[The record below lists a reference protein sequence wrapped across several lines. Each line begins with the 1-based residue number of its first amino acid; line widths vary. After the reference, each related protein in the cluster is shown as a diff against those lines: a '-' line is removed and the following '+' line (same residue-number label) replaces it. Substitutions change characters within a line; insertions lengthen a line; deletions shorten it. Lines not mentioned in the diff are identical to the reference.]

1 MKFGLTTR
9 WVQRRRLLLV
19 AGLLV
24 LIVLL
29 DLLLPPPIP
38 SPMARAST
46 LVLARDGAP
55 LRAFVS
61 DDGVWRYPVTPADV
75 SPLYVEALLG
85 YEDRWFFQ
93 HPGVNPLALIRAVF
107 QAVRHG
113 EVISGGSTLTMQ
125 VARLIEPIP
134 RHAGGKLKQIIR
146 ALQIERRLTKA
157 QILMLYLERA
167 PFGGT
172 VEGVE
177 AASWAY
183 LGKPS
188 KQLSRA
194 EAAMLAVLPQAP
206 SRLRPDRHPQAARQA
221 RDKVL
226 DRLRRQGQWPAHAL
240 SEAVQEPVVSR
251 RLKPPMLAAL
261 FAERLRQEHADAR
274 VLRSTI
280 DVELQRLL
288 ESRLAAEVTR
298 LPARSSAA
306 VLLVHNG
313 TREVL
318 AYVGSAR
325 FADEER
331 LGHVDMI
338 RAIRSPGSTLK
349 PFLYGLALDAGLVH
363 SASLMVDA
371 PQAFDGYRPANFGD
385 FFHGPVTVADALR
398 RSLNVPAVELLQQ
411 VTPARFTARLRHAGV
426 RLVLPR
432 AAVPNLSIILGG
444 TGTRLDQ
451 IAGAYTAFGNSG
463 VGGPVR
469 LLLDEPKQDREILSP
484 GAAWIVRDILETH
497 SLPDQLASGMVND
510 VRLAWKTGTSYGYRD
525 AWAFGVTPAYTIGV
539 WTGRPDGTPMPG
551 QYGAVTALPMLVNI
565 LRALPRSAADRTP
578 STPPAS
584 VSSKEICWPTGLPEV
599 DERAPLCQVRQTAWL
614 LDNNLP
620 PTHVSQRGDDL
631 PLVGVVAIEEK
642 TGRRVPP
649 HCATETTRNVQIA
662 RWPLLASPWLTAEQ
676 KRRSALPA
684 LKAGCEEPVG
694 AVRSLHIDGIVPGAI
709 LRSAPG
715 SGRAPLLQLKAR
727 GATGRVYW
735 LVNDKLAGL
744 SDDEGSFEL
753 SLPDIGT
760 QAILAIDGGGQF
772 DRLSVQVVQ

>member
-1 MKFGLTTR
+1 MLAWHKHLAVGGA
-9 WVQRRRLLLV
+9 LLV
-19 AGLLV
+19 V
-24 LIVLL
+24 IVML
-29 DLLLPPPIP
+29 DQLLPPPIP
-38 SPMARAST
+38 SSMARAST
-46 LVLARDGAP
+46 LVLARDGTP
-55 LRAFVS
+55 LRVFVS
-61 DDGVWRYPVTPADV
+61 TDGVWRYPVTPADV
-75 SPLYVEALLG
+75 SPLYVDALLG

-93 HPGVNPLALIRAVF
+93 HPGVNPVALVRAVV
-107 QAVRHG
+107 QALQHG

-134 RHAGGKLKQIIR
+134 RHAGGKLKQMLR

-157 QILMLYLERA
+157 EILTLYLERA

-188 KQLSRA
+188 KQLSRS

-206 SRLRPDRHPQAARQA
+206 SRLRPDRHPQAARKA

-226 DRLRRQGQWPAHAL
+226 DRMRRQGQWPEDAL
-240 SEAVQEPVVSR
+240 IEAVQEPVVSR
-251 RLKPPMLAAL
+251 RLVPPMLAAL
-261 FAERLRQEHADAR
+261 FAQRLRHEQPDAR

-280 DVELQRLL
+280 DVALQRLF
-288 ESRLAAEVTR
+288 ESRLTAEVTR

-306 VLLVHNG
+306 VLLIDNR
-313 TREVL
+313 TRDVL
-318 AYVGSAR
+318 VYVGSAR
-325 FADEER
+325 FADEDR

-349 PFLYGLALDAGLVH
+349 PFLYGLAFDAGLVH

-371 PQAFDGYRPANFGD
+371 PQTFGGYRPSNFGD

-411 VTPARFTARLRHAGV
+411 VTPARFTARLRHAGL

-451 IAGAYTAFGNSG
+451 IAGAYAALANGG

-469 LLLDEPKQDREILSP
+469 MLIDEQVQDREVLSP
-484 GAAWIVRDILETH
+484 GAAWIVRDILETNP
-497 SLPDQLASGMVND
+497 LPDQLSSGMIND

-525 AWAFGVTPAYTIGV
+525 AWAFGVTPTYTLGV

-551 QYGAVTALPMLVNI
+551 HYGAVTALPMLVNL
-565 LRALPRSAADRTP
+565 LRALPRSAADRAP

-584 VSSKEICWPTGLPEV
+584 VSSRDICWPTGVPEV
-599 DERAPLCQVRQTAWL
+599 GDRESLCHVKQTAWL
-614 LDNNLP
+614 LDGNLP
-620 PTHVSQRGDDL
+620 PTHVPPPGDNL
-631 PLVGVVAIEEK
+631 PLVRSVAIDTV
-642 TGRRVPP
+642 TGHRVPP
-649 HCATETTRNVQIA
+649 NCAAESTRLAQVA
-662 RWPLLASPWLTAEQ
+662 RWPLPAMAWLSIEA
-676 KRRSALPA
+676 RRKSSLPPV
-684 LKAGCEEPVG
+684 KPGCSEWVETL
-694 AVRSLHIDGIVPGAI
+694 RSLHIDGIVPGTV
-709 LRSAPG
+709 LRRAPG
-715 SGRAPLLQLKAR
+715 SERVPRVQLSAG
-727 GATGRVYW
+727 GADGRVYW

-744 SDDEGSFEL
+744 SEGEGRFEL
-753 SLPDIGT
+753 SLP
-760 QAILAIDGGGQF
+760 QAGMSSILAFDDRGRF
-772 DRLSVQVVQ
+772 DRLSLRVVE

>member
-1 MKFGLTTR
+1 M
-9 WVQRRRLLLV
+9 VV
-19 AGLLV
+19 
-24 LIVLL
+24 L

-46 LVLARDGAP
+46 LVLARDGTP

-61 DDGVWRYPVTPADV
+61 VDGVWRYPVTPADV
-75 SPLYVEALLG
+75 SPLYVQALLG

-93 HPGVNPLALIRAVF
+93 HPGVNPLALVRAVY
-107 QAVRHG
+107 QTLRYG
-113 EVISGGSTLTMQ
+113 EIISGGSTLTMQ

-134 RHAGGKLKQIIR
+134 RHIGGKLKQIVR
-146 ALQIERRLTKA
+146 ALQIERRLSKA
-157 QILMLYLERA
+157 EILTIYLERA

-194 EAAMLAVLPQAP
+194 EAALLAVLPQAP
-206 SRLRPDRHPQAARQA
+206 SRLRPDRHPEAARLA

-226 DRLRRQGQWPAHAL
+226 DRLRRQGQWPAAAL
-240 SEAVQEPVVSR
+240 NEAVQEPVVSR
-251 RLKPPMLAAL
+251 RLVPPMLAAL
-261 FAERLRQEHADAR
+261 FAERLRSEHADAR
-274 VLRSTI
+274 VLHSTI

-288 ESRLAAEVTR
+288 ESRLAAEISR

-306 VLLVHNG
+306 VLLVNNT

-318 AYVGSAR
+318 AYVGSVR
-325 FADEER
+325 FADADR

-371 PQAFDGYRPANFGD
+371 PQTFDGYRPANFGD
-385 FFHGPVTVADALR
+385 FFNGPVTVADALR

-411 VTPARFTARLRHAGV
+411 ITPARFTARLRHAGV

-451 IAGAYTAFGNSG
+451 IAGAYTAFGNG
-463 VGGPVR
+463 GIGGPVR
-469 LLLDEPKQDREILSP
+469 MLVDEPVQDREVLSP
-484 GAAWIVRDILETH
+484 GAAWIVRDILETNP
-497 SLPDQLASGMVND
+497 LPEQLASGMIND

-525 AWAFGVTPAYTIGV
+525 AWAFGVTPTYTLGV
-539 WTGRPDGTPMPG
+539 WAGRPDGTPMPG
-551 QYGAVTALPMLVNI
+551 QYGAVTALPMLVNF

-578 STPPAS
+578 SMPPAS
-584 VSSKEICWPTGLPEV
+584 VSAREICWPTGVPEV
-599 DERAPLCQVRQTAWL
+599 GKRASACHAKQTAWL
-614 LDNNLP
+614 LDGNLP
-620 PTHVSQRGDDL
+620 PTRVSRRGDDMT
-631 PLVGVVAIEEK
+631 LVSNVAIDQN

-649 HCATETTRNVQIA
+649 RCAAGVTRMVRIA
-662 RWPLLASPWLTAEQ
+662 HWPLLATPWLSVEQ
-676 KRRSALPA
+676 KRRSALPPIQS
-684 LKAGCEEPVG
+684 GCTEAVG
-694 AVRSLHIDGIVPGAI
+694 SVRSLHIDGIVPGAV

-715 SGRAPLLQLKAR
+715 SGRAPRVQLKAR
-727 GATGRVYW
+727 GATARVYW

-744 SDDEGSFEL
+744 SEGEGGFEL
-753 SLPDIGT
+753 SLPEPGT
-760 QAILAIDGGGQF
+760 QAILAIDERGQF
-772 DRLSVQVVQ
+772 DRLSVQVVE

>member
-1 MKFGLTTR
+1 MSRMSPGWKGL
-9 WVQRRRLLLV
+9 VGG

-24 LIVLL
+24 LMVLL
-29 DLLLPPPIP
+29 DLMLPPPIP

-46 LVLARDGAP
+46 LVLARDGTP

-61 DDGVWRYPVTPADV
+61 VDGVWRYPVTPADV

-93 HPGVNPLALIRAVF
+93 HPGVNPFALARAVY
-107 QAVRHG
+107 QTLRHR
-113 EVISGGSTLTMQ
+113 EIVSGGSTLTMQ

-134 RHAGGKLKQIIR
+134 RHAGGKLKQIVR
-146 ALQIERRLTKA
+146 ALQIERRLSKA
-157 QILMLYLERA
+157 EILTIYLERA

-206 SRLRPDRHPQAARQA
+206 SRLRPDRHPEAARAA

-226 DRLRRQGQWPAHAL
+226 ERLRRQGQWPGAAL

-251 RLKPPMLAAL
+251 RLVPPMLAAL
-261 FAERLRQEHADAR
+261 FAERLRHEHADAR

-288 ESRLAAEVTR
+288 ESRLTAEVTR

-306 VLLVHNG
+306 VLLVDNA

-325 FADEER
+325 FADVDR

-371 PQAFDGYRPANFGD
+371 PQTFDGYRPANFGD
-385 FFHGPVTVADALR
+385 FFNGPVTVADALR

-444 TGTRLDQ
+444 TGSRLDQ
-451 IAGAYTAFGNSG
+451 IAGAYTALGNRG

-469 LLLDEPKQDREILSP
+469 MLVDAPVQDREVLSP
-484 GAAWIVRDILETH
+484 GAAWIVRDILETNP
-497 SLPDQLASGMVND
+497 LPDQLASHKIND

-525 AWAFGVTPAYTIGV
+525 AWAFGVTPTYTLGV

-551 QYGAVTALPMLVNI
+551 QYGAATALPMLVNF
-565 LRALPRSAADRTP
+565 LRALPRSAADRAP

-584 VSSKEICWPTGLPEV
+584 VTSHEICWPTGLPEAG
-599 DERAPLCQVRQTAWL
+599 ERASLCHVKHTALL
-614 LDNNLP
+614 LDDNSP
-620 PTHVSQRGDDL
+620 PTRVSQRGDDL
-631 PLVGVVAIEEK
+631 PLVINVSIDEK

-649 HCATETTRNVQIA
+649 HCAAGATQIAQFA
-662 RWPLLASPWLTAEQ
+662 RWPVLASPWLSVEQ
-676 KRRSALPA
+676 KRRSALPPI
-684 LKAGCEEPVG
+684 KSGCTETIG
-694 AVRSLHIDGIVPGAI
+694 SVRSLHIEGIVPGAV

-715 SGRAPLLQLKAR
+715 SGRAPRVQLKAR
-727 GATGRVYW
+727 GAAGRVYW

-744 SDDEGSFEL
+744 SEGEGGFEL
-753 SLPDIGT
+753 SLPDAGIST
-760 QAILAIDGGGQF
+760 ILAIDDVGRF
-772 DRLSVQVVQ
+772 DRLSLRVVE